1 VLNTGISGGL
11 GVVFWVLAARHY
23 DDADVGRGS
32 AAISAMMLS
41 AGLVAVN
48 TDGTLNRFIPRTG
61 RRTFAVVA
69 WAYVLTSAVVA
80 VLAVAFLAT
89 LDWWG
94 PAFDLLRAPDMG
106 LWFCIAAV
114 AVSVTI
120 VQDSVLT
127 GLRAAVWVPVENAA
141 FGAAKIVFVVVLAV
155 SMPRSGVFFSWIVP
169 MIVLMVPMNLLIFGR
184 LVPRHV
190 RTTRRAV
197 DLTRAEIGRFFAA
210 DYLGAL
216 FLFAT
221 IYLTP
226 VLVATHVE
234 SHTYAYFFVAW
245 SVVSVMNCVGVS
257 LATSLTVEGVYD
269 SSSLA
274 GNCRA
279 ALVRALGL
287 LLVGAVVISL
297 AAPYT
302 LALLGD
308 GYLEAVPLLQLLV
321 FATLPRAVADI
332 YIGTLRAQSECM
344 RIARVQ
350 AVRGVL
356 VLGLVILLMHYDQL
370 FVGVGLPGITAVGL
384 AVLLGQLIV
393 MLVVLPGLG
402 RVLGWRR
409 SPVSVA
415 TVPTTAHEQ
424 VPPLGR

>member
-1 VLNTGISGGL
+1 MPG
-11 GVVFWVLAARHY
+11 
-23 DDADVGRGS
+23 
-32 AAISAMMLS
+32 
-41 AGLVAVN
+41 
-48 TDGTLNRFIPRTG
+48 
-61 RRTFAVVA
+61 
-69 WAYVLTSAVVA
+69 
-80 VLAVAFLAT
+80 
-89 LDWWG
+89 
-94 PAFDLLRAPDMG
+94 
-106 LWFCIAAV
+106 AAV
-114 AVSVTI
+114 C
-120 VQDSVLT
+120 L
-127 GLRAAVWVPVENAA
+127 
-141 FGAAKIVFVVVLAV
+141 
-155 SMPRSGVFFSWIVP
+155 SWIVP
-169 MIVLMVPMNLLIFGR
+169 MIVLMAPMNLLIFGR